1 MSYVFDQVLAGRYA
15 TVSTGTGSGATNI
28 PNRTVTLAFD
38 EYEIVLALTEDNQ
51 VLGVVEVRQK
61 KDFRDVK
68 QKIASTGYIDM
79 ERFATK

>member
-1 MSYVFDQVLAGRYA
+1 MSHVFDQVLASRYA
-15 TVSTGTGSGATNI
+15 TVSTGTGSGATNT
-28 PNRTVTLAFD
+28 PSRTITLAFD
-38 EYEIVLALTEDNQ
+38 EYEIVLALTEENR
-51 VLGVVEVRQK
+51 VLGVVEVRQR